1 MNEGLDGIE
10 VVHNQTEM
18 LEDILVV
25 VSLLGDD
32 TELNGAVEGG
42 GLRAGKGVLLV
53 VAGEGGLVEDGA
65 VAADKAPLGGLD
77 HRAGIILNGEAD
89 VEDLAGVGDI
99 GVVAILLALT
109 GEAEI
114 KRSVEEGL
122 GIGGELV
129 ALVGGSVV
137 LGHGEVA
144 SNAGGEDDGGLGEH
158 DEEIRVVFVL
168 DDELLMLCVQ
178 FEN

>member
-65 VAADKAPLGGLD
+65 VAADEAPLGGLD
-77 HRAGIILNGEAD
+77 HRAGIILEGQAD
-89 VEDLAGVGDI
+89 VEDLAVVGDI
-99 GVVAILLALT
+99 GIVAVLLALA
-109 GEAEI
+109 GEAQV
-114 KRSVEEGL
+114 KGGVEEGL
-122 GIGGELV
+122 SISRELV
-129 ALVGGSVV
+129 ALVSGSVV
-137 LGHGEVA
+137 LGQGKVA
-144 SNAGGEDDGGLGEH
+144 SHAGGEDDGGLGEH
-158 DEEIRVVFVL
+158 GGVGEGVEDGGA
-168 DDELLMLCVQ
+168 C
-178 FEN
+178 